1 MPAADPTLTVLFWSA
16 FAAAAAAVGVLPLIW
31 RPHPPPLWIGWAN
44 ALAAGL
50 MLGAAYTLLAAGLRG
65 DPVTLSLGALLGV
78 AFVAATHVAAGTEDL
93 DLNRLDAQAPEYGY
107 QVFLVNSLHSASE
120 GIAIGVAM
128 HLNLPFGIFLA
139 AAMAIHNI
147 PEATVFSAIVTTRGV
162 RLPSAAALSIAIN
175 VSQMLMAVATFAV
188 VTAAP
193 AVLPWALGFA
203 VGALIYLVM
212 VELLPE
218 SYHQAGATT
227 IGLVT
232 VLAMGVVVLLGGL
245 NP

>member
-1 MPAADPTLTVLFWSA
+1 MPVADPTLTVLFWSA
-16 FAAAAAAVGVLPLIW
+16 LAAGAASIGVLPLLW

-50 MLGAAYTLLAAGLRG
+50 MLGAAYTLLAAGLDG
-65 DPVTLSLGALLGV
+65 DAVSLSVGALLGAV
-78 AFVAATHVAAGTEDL
+78 FVAATHIAAGTEDL
-93 DLNRLDAQAPEYGY
+93 DLNRLDARAPEYGY

-120 GIAIGVAM
+120 GVAIGVAM
-128 HLNLPFGIFLA
+128 HLSLPFGIFLA
-139 AAMAIHNI
+139 AAMAVHNI
-147 PEATVFSAIVTTRGV
+147 PEATVFSAIVTARGV
-162 RLPSAAALSIAIN
+162 RLPSAAGLSVATN

-188 VTAAP
+188 LGAAP
-193 AVLPWALGFA
+193 AMLPWTAGFA

-232 VLAMGVVVLLGGL
+232 VLAMGVVVLLGGFGR
-245 NP
+245 